1 MEKKKVFKINQ
12 NEPKYLF
19 SYDSNTDRHLDL
31 KKYTAGQ
38 PRPHPA
44 PSQQAPTQTKH
55 PRSQG
60 IHVTECTK
68 YALQKMA
75 FMGLKI
81 CALALLL
88 LLGAAAEDERKP
100 NIIFMLMDDVS

>member
-1 MEKKKVFKINQ
+1 
-12 NEPKYLF
+12 
-19 SYDSNTDRHLDL
+19 
-31 KKYTAGQ
+31 
-38 PRPHPA
+38 
-44 PSQQAPTQTKH
+44 
-55 PRSQG
+55 
-60 IHVTECTK
+60 
-68 YALQKMA
+68 MA